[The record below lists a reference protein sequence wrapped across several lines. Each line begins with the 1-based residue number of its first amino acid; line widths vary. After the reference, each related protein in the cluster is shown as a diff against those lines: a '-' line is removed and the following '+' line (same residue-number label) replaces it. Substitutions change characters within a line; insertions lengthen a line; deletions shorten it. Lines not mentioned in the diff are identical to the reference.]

1 MYSSFCIIDQESV
14 ISHHMVCVFARP
26 DLSQQATINLDT
38 ETTGVDFSQFLRRE
52 DLACSQ
58 KSSLQRTQTAAFLLG
73 PHTAGEEQALCHIFI
88 ISLLPLLSLI
98 SPRHPISKYHHTG
111 GMTPINEL
119 PEVWFSPEKSEVLWY
134 FTLSTSLGKSKDYGS
149 LNINIFVGC
158 FCKKKPNH

>member
-26 DLSQQATINLDT
+26 DLSQQGTINLDT
-38 ETTGVDFSQFLRRE
+38 GTTGVDFSPFLRRE

-88 ISLLPLLSLI
+88 ISLLPLLNLI
-98 SPRHPISKYHHTG
+98 SPRHPISKYHHMG

-119 PEVWFSPEKSEVLWY
+119 PEVWFSPEKSEVLCISHY
-134 FTLSTSLGKSKDYGS
+134 QPALVKAKTMEAL
-149 LNINIFVGC
+149 I
-158 FCKKKPNH
+158 